1 MVDTIYVEEEVL
13 EHPRAKLI
21 ISKFPLARIIEI
33 DRFGEVFNKRDQ
45 NFKIQKI
52 NPAIILAK
60 KYKKLILPAPDGFGI
75 GGKRNYYFSHM
86 YNCIYDCRYCFLQGM
101 YSSANY
107 VIFINFEDFAE
118 QIIQINKEFSKD
130 NITFFSGYDCDS
142 LALENITGFLD
153 YILPIFSP
161 YPKSMLEVRTKSAK
175 LKPMT
180 IVSPPDNCIIAYS
193 LMPEIMSRVLDH
205 KAPSIDRRIKSMT
218 DLANRGW
225 KIGLRFDPLIY
236 GKNWK
241 ELYTELIES
250 ISKNIPSEAIHSIS
264 FGPLRFPRAMFQ
276 KIFKLYP
283 DDILFTGP
291 ITQRGSIMAYSE
303 EIENEMALH
312 CRQLFSNFVS
322 DSIIFQCVS
331 EGSSNLSDQ
340 V

>member
-1 MVDTIYVEEEVL
+1 
-13 EHPRAKLI
+13 
-21 ISKFPLARIIEI
+21 
-33 DRFGEVFNKRDQ
+33 
-45 NFKIQKI
+45 
-52 NPAIILAK
+52 
-60 KYKKLILPAPDGFGI
+60 
-75 GGKRNYYFSHM
+75 
-86 YNCIYDCRYCFLQGM
+86 M

-118 QIIQINKEFSKD
+118 QITQINKEFSKEC
-130 NITFFSGYDCDS
+130 ITFFSGYDCDS

-161 YPKSMLEVRTKSAK
+161 YPKSMLEIRTKSAR

-205 KAPSIDRRIKSMT
+205 KAPSIERRIKSMT

-241 ELYTELIES
+241 ELYTELIVS

-291 ITQRGSIMAYSE
+291 ITQRGSIMAYGE